1 MKANLGKPDNK
12 IFKHKRKMKQIPVNL
27 IEQTILKFPPIRL
40 EKTQNAPD
48 TVEALLA
55 SLPSLNSIP
64 VAWMAFWW
72 IQAVALSL

>member
-1 MKANLGKPDNK
+1 
-12 IFKHKRKMKQIPVNL
+12 MKQIPVNL

-64 VAWMAFWW
+64 VAWMAF
-72 IQAVALSL
+72 